1 MSSFIELAI
10 ANKDVFTTIVT
21 LWVFIIMVIP
31 LIKKQNKDI
40 SNSMVRISDTLD
52 NFKVSFQKHLVD
64 DSREQTL
71 IFDKL
76 EEHRKEANRQFRI
89 IADNSTKRVLS
100 QEQTIDLLKTQMW
113 YVTWKKLDF
122 IKWIILNNHID
133 WNRVK
138 VKQKVT
144 NWLLALSDE
153 YMSKFA
159 WYKTPIW
166 DLWKWL
172 NENFS
177 ENGVWE
183 LVDEIVD
190 IIYKEYDWLESD
202 NTLNKINEIAMIMKT
217 LQVWLANKL
226 RWDITNY

>member
-1 MSSFIELAI
+1 
-10 ANKDVFTTIVT
+10 
-21 LWVFIIMVIP
+21 MVIP

-113 YVTWKKLDF
+113 YVT
-122 IKWIILNNHID
+122 
-133 WNRVK
+133 
-138 VKQKVT
+138 
-144 NWLLALSDE
+144 
-153 YMSKFA
+153 
-159 WYKTPIW
+159 
-166 DLWKWL
+166 
-172 NENFS
+172 
-177 ENGVWE
+177 
-183 LVDEIVD
+183 
-190 IIYKEYDWLESD
+190 
-202 NTLNKINEIAMIMKT
+202 
-217 LQVWLANKL
+217 
-226 RWDITNY
+226 